1 MEMIDSMR
9 SYRYRGDRADKT
21 FARFV
26 FYPSGGNMRDLLLYD
41 PSQQG
46 LPLERV
52 VMSYLFIE
60 FAACSLETKRSMSFM
75 VI

>member
-9 SYRYRGDRADKT
+9 SHRYRAARADKT
-21 FARFV
+21 VARFA
-26 FYPSGGNMRDLLLYD
+26 FYSNDGNMRDPLLYD

-46 LPLERV
+46 LPLEQV
-52 VMSYLFIE
+52 VMTYLFIE
-60 FAACSLETKRSMSFM
+60 FAARSLETKRSMSFM